1 MEHTVE
7 KQALVWLSR
16 PEAAS
21 EASPWPFP
29 LSLDWPWLLQA
40 AEEHRVGPLVSYRLL
55 NNKEIWQALPLE
67 ARRQAFLWT
76 QFAAARYRAI
86 STEIAP
92 VLNALSRG
100 GARAIVLKGP
110 ALALL
115 YPAVHLR
122 TFGDLD
128 LFLSAT
134 DVERA
139 GSILL
144 DLGYSPNKPQ
154 VGGHEFIGH
163 PVYSKTFPGTD
174 QTWSVEFHGPRHLW
188 FGPLG
193 LVDTAE
199 WLDNVEPVTLC
210 GASVFALSK
219 EDHLLFLCYHTWKHN
234 TGTRRLRNILDLF
247 LVIHQG
253 LNWPQFLAKVRSYT
267 AASEKALA
275 LIEQSVPFLTL
286 DPSGK
291 ELEFLRTGTLPAMV
305 YGALASIDEFYGP
318 VVPSTVLNAL
328 RPSPSEQKHADLFF
342 GPERKRYVWAVSHWR
357 RIMDFPEVSFLFPD
371 RIESLVEAGILQFWW
386 QRQAPPFWE
395 NSAEAVELFQNFPR
409 FRPTTP

>member
-1 MEHTVE
+1 MDHADE
-7 KQALVWLSR
+7 KQALLWLSR
-16 PEAAS
+16 PEAS
-21 EASPWPFP
+21 LESPPRPFP
-29 LSLDWPWLLQA
+29 PALDWTWLLQA
-40 AEEHRVGPLVSYRLL
+40 AEEHRVGSLVSHRLL
-55 NNKEIWQALPLE
+55 TNKELWGTLPQE
-67 ARRQAFLWT
+67 ARRHAILEI

-100 GARAIVLKGP
+100 GVRTIVLKGP

-122 TFGDLD
+122 PFGDLD

-139 GSILL
+139 GSSLL

-154 VGGHEFIGH
+154 AGGHEFIGH

-199 WLDNVEPVTLC
+199 WLDNATLATLC
-210 GASVFALSK
+210 GTSAFTLAN
-219 EDHLLFLCYHTWKHN
+219 EDHLLFHCYHTQKHH
-234 TGTRRLRNILDLF
+234 TGERRLRNVLDIF
-247 LVIHQG
+247 LLIQQG
-253 LNWPQFLAKVRSYT
+253 LDWSHFLATVRRY
-267 AASEKALA
+267 AEACDKALA
-275 LIEQSVPFLTL
+275 LIEQRIPFLAI
-286 DPSGK
+286 DHSGK
-291 ELEFLRTGTLPAMV
+291 ELEFLRAGTLRAVVYSVLASVEEV
-305 YGALASIDEFYGP
+305 YGPI
-318 VVPSTVLNAL
+318 VPSTILDAL
-328 RPSPSEQKHADLFF
+328 RPSAIEQKYADLFY
-342 GPERKRYVWAVSHWR
+342 GPELKRYVWAISHWR
-357 RIMDFPEVSFLFPD
+357 RIMDFPKATFLDFLP
-371 RIESLVEAGILQFWW
+371 ELVEEGALQFWW